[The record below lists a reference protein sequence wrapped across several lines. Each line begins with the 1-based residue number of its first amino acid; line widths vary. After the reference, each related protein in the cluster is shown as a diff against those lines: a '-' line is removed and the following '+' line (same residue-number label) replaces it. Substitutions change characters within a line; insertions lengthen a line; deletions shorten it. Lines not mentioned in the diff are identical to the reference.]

1 MNIALLAAG
10 TVVLVAGLLA
20 MGLGISE
27 KEFEL
32 GRTMILSGMIA
43 ACTGFIVLAI
53 ALAIA
58 QLKEI
63 ARRLGPAPTAAGQVP
78 ARRARA
84 EPQAA
89 SFPSPVT
96 DTSAEAPPL
105 NLEPQSGEG
114 TVGADAPPLAAAPW
128 QDEAMSR

>member
-1 MNIALLAAG
+1 MNIALLDAG
-10 TVVLVAGLLA
+10 TVVMVAGIMA
-20 MGLGISE
+20 MGIGISE
-27 KEFEL
+27 KEFEH

-63 ARRLGPAPTAAGQVP
+63 ARRLGPASTAAGQVP

-84 EPQAA
+84 DLQAPA
-89 SFPSPVT
+89 FPSPVT

-105 NLEPQSGEG
+105 N
-114 TVGADAPPLAAAPW
+114 
-128 QDEAMSR
+128 